1 MFWVLFKKVTW
12 RQEFINGGIKKTM
25 KEAIFTVV
33 GFMTGGTMGVV
44 LMCVLQINTINKYE
58 RKIRKLQ
65 RELEKSRNMHKN
77 PN

>member
-1 MFWVLFKKVTW
+1 
-12 RQEFINGGIKKTM
+12 M

-33 GFMTGGTMGVV
+33 GFMIGGTMGVV

-65 RELEKSRNMHKN
+65 SELEKSRNMHKN